1 MLDPILIAKGLAGI
15 PAMYGLFS
23 FNEYMTHKYYQH
35 NEIGKV
41 EMYQNL
47 RAKNLAPKLD
57 GGGHVEHHAE
67 TYDDMMLKTDD
78 ENWMKSAP
86 AQRLNGDVFRG
97 TAFSWSVTAMMMTQ
111 CIPTVYPVFL
121 FLLGWSPLATTA
133 FFVPALLFHG
143 LLWNAL
149 HPAMHGLPD
158 VPSSYGLPSW
168 VLRPWRESKLFD
180 MLRENHAGHHVMS
193 GRANYNVCCP
203 GFDHILGTFTPEA
216 EWRPQVRANTARPI
230 EGALMASEM

>member
-1 MLDPILIAKGLAGI
+1 MLGAEAA
-15 PAMYGLFS
+15 PAPAR
-23 FNEYMTHKYYQH
+23 
-35 NEIGKV
+35 
-41 EMYQNL
+41 
-47 RAKNLAPKLD
+47 RAAPA
-57 GGGHVEHHAE
+57 AE
-67 TYDDMMLKTDD
+67 RLGAAQTDD